1 MSGRNR
7 QRASGLVGE
16 FLRDFLDLICL
27 AENLARKIQDHL
39 ASRRDMR
46 QVLAASG
53 EHLDAKLIL
62 KESNLL
68 TDTRLRSKQTLRGGR
83 HV

>member
-1 MSGRNR
+1 MSGRDR
-7 QRASGLVGE
+7 QRAGGLVGE
-16 FLRDFLDLICL
+16 FLRDFLDRICL
-27 AENLARKIQDHL
+27 AENLAREIQDHL
-39 ASRRDMR
+39 ASRSDMR

-53 EHLDAKLIL
+53 EHLYAKLIL

>member
-1 MSGRNR
+1 MSGRDR
-7 QRASGLVGE
+7 QRAGGLVGE
-16 FLRDFLDLICL
+16 FLRDFLDRICL
-27 AENLARKIQDHL
+27 AENLAREIQDHL
-39 ASRRDMR
+39 ASRSDMR
-46 QVLAASG
+46 QVLAASSK
-53 EHLDAKLIL
+53 HLDAKLIL